1 MNEIPEF
8 QAAVSDFR
16 RFLAGQGHA
25 DELVWV
31 FRDDLWFRGPDHVL
45 MRYPPPAGNKLLAEK
60 VYIEGRKRGLVDIT
74 AVATA
79 RGHVAATVWF
89 PKFPEE
95 EVQGWSQGLKLSVRQ
110 PLPAAKVVGG
120 LAWKLAR
127 YTSGYRWYQRYDCFI
142 GSRRWAAA

>member
-8 QAAVSDFR
+8 QVAISDLR
-16 RFLAGQGHA
+16 RFLAEQGHA

-31 FRDDLWFRGPDHVL
+31 FRDDLWFRGPERVL

-60 VYIEGRKRGLVDIT
+60 VYAAGREQGLVEVA

-79 RGHVAATVWF
+79 NDHVAATVWF
-89 PKFPEE
+89 PKFEEE
-95 EVQGWSQGLKLSVRQ
+95 EVQGWSQGLKLAIRQ
-110 PLPAAKVVGG
+110 PLPTAKVIGSLRWRGVRH
-120 LAWKLAR
+120 L
-127 YTSGYRWYQRYDCFI
+127 SGYRWYQRHECTI

>member
-1 MNEIPEF
+1 MSEIPEF
-8 QAAVSDFR
+8 HVAIPDFR
-16 RFLAGQGHA
+16 RFLVEQGHA

-31 FRDDLWFRGPDHVL
+31 FRDDLWFRGPAQVL
-45 MRYPPPAGNKLLAEK
+45 MRYPPPVGNKSLAEK
-60 VYIEGRKRGLVDIT
+60 VYAEGRERGLVGIT

-79 RGHVAATVWF
+79 SGHVAATVWF

-95 EVQGWSQGLKLSVRQ
+95 EVQGWSQGLKLAIRQ

-120 LAWKLAR
+120 LSWRMVSYL
-127 YTSGYRWYQRYDCFI
+127 SGYCWYQRQECSI